1 MKHFLRSLFA
11 GFLAISTIFMFVACS
26 DIDEVVDSGKT
37 LEGIYVSEIPLK
49 YEYEVGEKL
58 DTTGLQVIAFYSDG
72 SEADVTESCEIT
84 GFDSSKEGWCSVTIT
99 YTEESTTVTDYF
111 EVNIESSEENP
122 NLPDSES
129 TDSGSTEDD
138 SQGED
143 SSSTGD
149 DSQTDDKSD
158 EKSIEA
164 GDIILSDGTIVK
176 KDNYTS
182 IDSGN
187 PPVAVVIKHSDYNNV
202 TLGIGLY
209 TSTEPLA
216 FAPIGTKG
224 HDIQYSECEIY
235 TLGSDSKY
243 SATIVASVYAN
254 DTRIRFGGY
263 TNGNYAWDRIY
274 NFTYKD
280 TETRQKYLW
289 ELFDSKTNFPAFYW
303 VNSYGE
309 TYKEYLGEV
318 TYGWYIPSIVEMA
331 EIYRN
336 IEKINESLTSIQNL
350 NSNYS
355 GGAISGEYL
364 SSNETILANT
374 RRINYLWHINL
385 GDGVNDGLM
394 RYDAKDAAYK
404 VLAVRSFKNDST
416 EAELSS
422 IAITRAP
429 EKIEY
434 VVNSGT
440 EIDTTGLKVTAYYS
454 DYTTKD
460 VTENITMD
468 AEKTFD
474 LSTTAKT
481 QEITISYSENGT
493 EKLTKFPIA
502 VVETPTQ
509 YLRAEV
515 KEKYV
520 VGDVI
525 DMKVTLHY
533 DHYGYKTKDIT
544 NDVTV
549 TGFDTTEPTA
559 KEPKQFK
566 NLTISYTTEDGT
578 VLESGHNYKVYKY
591 APGSIVLS
599 DGSIVSKDDYTFDEN
614 NLPVAVVAGTTSTN
628 KVLAVGLYSTNKTTE
643 YYQWSTGPIHD
654 DYEEIKCNLCHDE
667 GNAIY
672 FEGDLDGSDNV
683 DYFSDYISNYPA
695 FVYAN
700 SYGETFK
707 DYLGAVTDGWY
718 LPSIF
723 ELYTVRDNL
732 EAITEATSS
741 VYNILYKNGVLSDN
755 NNFGISI
762 VSDYWSSSLPV
773 TGYPNVYA
781 LDFYKN
787 EIGLSDKTNNHSIL
801 VVHSFE

>member
-209 TSTEPLA
+209 TSEEYLA
-216 FAPIGTKG
+216 ASSVDSKG
-224 HDIQYSECEIY
+224 YNNSYNECDIQ
-235 TLGSDSKY
+235 TLGSNSKY
-243 SATIVASVYAN
+243 SATLINSAN
-254 DTRIRFGGY
+254 ADDTRLYFGGY
-263 TNGNYAWDRIY
+263 TNGCSVWSVIY
-274 NFTYKD
+274 NTIYRD
-280 TETRQKYLW
+280 TVTRQDYLW
-289 ELFDSKTNFPAFYW
+289 QLFDSKTNFPAFYW

-318 TYGWYIPSIVEMA
+318 IYGWYIPTIAEMA

-364 SSNETILANT
+364 SSSETSVANA
-374 RRINYLWHINL
+374 RYGNYLWHIDL
-385 GDGVNDGLM
+385 GNGLM
-394 RYDAKDAAYK
+394 KYSFKSTPYK

-416 EAELSS
+416 EAKLTS
-422 IAITRAP
+422 IAVTRAP
-429 EKIEY
+429 EKAEY
-434 VVNSGT
+434 VVNSGAG
-440 EIDTTGLKVTAYYS
+440 IDTTGLKVTAYYS

-468 AEKTFD
+468 AEETFD
-474 LSTTAKT
+474 LSSVVET

-493 EKLTKFPIA
+493 EKLTKFPIE

-509 YLRAEV
+509 YFNVEM
-515 KEKYV
+515 KQKYV
-520 VGDVI
+520 VGDDIDI
-525 DMKVTLHY
+525 DMEVTLHY
-533 DHYGYKTKDIT
+533 DKYNTKDIT

-549 TGFDTTEPTA
+549 TGFDTTEPA
-559 KEPKQFK
+559 MNKI
-566 NLTISYTTEDGT
+566 LTISYTTEDGET
-578 VLESGHNYKVYKY
+578 VNIEKAYTVYKY

-628 KVLAVGLYSTNKTTE
+628 KVLGVGFYTTKKGYEWYTNGTLADHNDTICSDPQ
-643 YYQWSTGPIHD
+643 YNN
-654 DYEEIKCNLCHDE
+654 DYMYT
-667 GNAIY
+667 Y
-672 FEGDLDGSDNV
+672 FDGDLDGSDNADFCG
-683 DYFSDYISNYPA
+683 DYLNLYPA

-707 DYLGAVTDGWY
+707 DYLGNVTDDWY
-718 LPSIF
+718 LPSIS
-723 ELYTVRDNL
+723 ELYTVYDNR
-732 EAITEATSS
+732 EAIKETTSS
-741 VYNILYKNGVLSDN
+741 VYGILHKNGVLSDKSN
-755 NNFGISI
+755 LEDFINT
-762 VSDYWSSSLPV
+762 YWSSSLPNSKGDGDV
-773 TGYPNVYA
+773 NGYVLSFYQK
-781 LDFYKN
+781 DFYGDN
-787 EIGLSDKTNNHSIL
+787 ILVNGLSNKVLVL